1 LHSERIRSFEDGR
14 FYHVITNG
22 KNIMPSYAAQISREE
37 RWAIVNYI
45 RVLQKA
51 KNATASELE
60 MISKETGTNVAN

>member
-1 LHSERIRSFEDGR
+1 M
-14 FYHVITNG
+14 TNG
-22 KNIMPSYAAQISREE
+22 KNIMPSHAAQIIREE

-60 MISKETGTNVAN
+60 MIIKETDTNVAN